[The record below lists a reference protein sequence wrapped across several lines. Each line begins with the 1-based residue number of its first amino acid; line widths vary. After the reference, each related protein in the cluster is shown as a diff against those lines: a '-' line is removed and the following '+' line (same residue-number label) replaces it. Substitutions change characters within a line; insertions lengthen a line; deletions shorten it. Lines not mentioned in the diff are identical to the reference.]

1 MHRIDLTSA
10 DASVIN
16 ASAALCL
23 MVVWDETRQV
33 MLLDLLAETVNT
45 ANWENPRMAPL
56 LTAVRLLLDRRP
68 TFARPISRHYAAEL
82 RAIHLAVNEV
92 IWWRMAEAHA
102 AWREQKGHAA

>member
-1 MHRIDLTSA
+1 MKMLFMHGFFHADPHPANILVRDPDRISLVDFGMTEQLTQRDREA
-10 DASVIN
+10 
-16 ASAALCL
+16 
-23 MVVWDETRQV
+23 
-33 MLLDLLAETVNT
+33 
-45 ANWENPRMAPL
+45 
-56 LTAVRLLLDRRP
+56 AVRLLLDRRP